1 MITCRTRM
9 NFRLSKEL
17 DSIGVLSGSLG
28 FLNPGCS
35 SFANRRVRN
44 LTNLVKLLCICSF
57 SSGGEDGYV
66 RVHFF
71 DADYYHIKV

>member
-1 MITCRTRM
+1 MQV
-9 NFRLSKEL
+9 
-17 DSIGVLSGSLG
+17 GVLGFGVLEGSLG
-28 FLNPGCS
+28 FLNQSCGFHS
-35 SFANRRVRN
+35 QIGVVNF
-44 LTNLVKLLCICSF
+44 TNLVKLLCICSF

>member
-1 MITCRTRM
+1 M
-9 NFRLSKEL
+9 E
-17 DSIGVLSGSLG
+17 
-28 FLNPGCS
+28 
-35 SFANRRVRN
+35 
-44 LTNLVKLLCICSF
+44 CSF